1 MNKTV
6 WRASTASQHEI
17 KCVASPSLPQL
28 FIHNAVRTPCCSGP
42 STSSLLSSPRRVRR
56 LYHWCLPAV
65 EQQDGTCIHDGVNSW
80 SRPSAPAARSG
91 ELSPGPQVFGDKH
104 VAYLIPC
111 PLHPHYL
118 YTHFPSSP
126 SIGRAVG
133 VAWLLPLNYSSRG
146 ADARQP
152 PSHRAA
158 KMITHFTLAAPRSCA
173 SNGWWWWWLSEP
185 R

>member
-65 EQQDGTCIHDGVNSW
+65 EQQDGTCIHDGDNSW

-111 PLHPHYL
+111 PLHPHCL
-118 YTHFPSSP
+118 YTFPVQA
-126 SIGRAVG
+126 IYWTRRRGG
-133 VAWLLPLNYSSRG
+133 LVAPHELLISRRW
-146 ADARQP
+146 APANRHPTVQP
-152 PSHRAA
+152 
-158 KMITHFTLAAPRSCA
+158 K
-173 SNGWWWWWLSEP
+173 
-185 R
+185 